1 MKIPNNQ
8 EHASTLYT
16 PLKFGEKEAICGNC
30 NEEKCKGYCKIYAER
45 NELLG
50 IKPNKMQ
57 LEFAQRY
64 VYGRSYKKE
73 TWGEYKKR
81 NNLEVQNERI

>member
-30 NEEKCKGYCKIYAER
+30 NEEKCKGYCKIYAEKEKKLR
-45 NELLG
+45 N
-50 IKPNKMQ
+50 
-57 LEFAQRY
+57 
-64 VYGRSYKKE
+64 KK
-73 TWGEYKKR
+73 K
-81 NNLEVQNERI
+81 

>member
-30 NEEKCKGYCKIYAER
+30 KEENCKGYCKRYAE
-45 NELLG
+45 E
-50 IKPNKMQ
+50 
-57 LEFAQRY
+57 
-64 VYGRSYKKE
+64 
-73 TWGEYKKR
+73 
-81 NNLEVQNERI
+81 ERKLRREEK